1 MGLGAVCIGGIRQT
15 SLSVVKELE
24 LPKYVIPLIGL
35 CIGYPDDDPGIK
47 PRLDKKSHILRRKI

>member
-24 LPKYVIPLIGL
+24 LPK
-35 CIGYPDDDPGIK
+35 
-47 PRLDKKSHILRRKI
+47 